1 MALYDFSGKIVD
13 IGETQT
19 FGAKGF
25 KKRKFVVMEDSDS
38 KYPNEV
44 EFTCTKDKCD
54 ELDGMQKG
62 QHVKI
67 RFSVSGRRWDGP
79 NGVRFFVELNPY
91 SVSADGATSSDVS
104 VPPPA
109 QAPDIPAATATS
121 SEPDPMDLPF

>member
-1 MALYDFSGKIVD
+1 MALYDFSGKVVEV
-13 IGETQT
+13 GETQT

-25 KKRKFVVMEDSDS
+25 KKRSLVVLEDSDS

-44 EFTCTKDKCD
+44 EFICTKDRC
-54 ELDGMQKG
+54 EQLDSISKG

-79 NGVRFFVELNPY
+79 KGVRFFVELNPY
-91 SVSADGATSSDVS
+91 SVVAEGSEGTSVS

-109 QAPDIPAATATS
+109 NAPEMPSASS